1 MDALESV
8 VYKGKN
14 RGNQSIFCCT
24 MSRMKSSF
32 LLAICLAASA
42 TAQTTADNVKPAA
55 PAATESITA
64 PKVNEPLL
72 AALALMKKGK
82 LTDAAAAFKALVE
95 KDPTLADAHAG
106 LVRCL
111 LSTNQLDEADGAAKK
126 ALAALPSSALV
137 HAVAGDVAFRSGNF
151 ADAEKEYRAALKID
165 TNSARAVYG
174 MGRML
179 HMVSLNKR
187 AKENFARAHQLD
199 AEDGQ
204 ITRGWLNTLPYAE
217 ELEQLKKMDLDAD
230 EKANRL
236 RLLTAL
242 SAKKPWVLAS
252 EIKPMEIKMPHYGRK
267 VEYTTDID
275 RSTSTIS
282 KGYGLQVKLNDRVSA
297 DLLLD
302 TGAGGITIGRKLAER
317 AGAVKIADTW
327 IGGVGDKG
335 GVESYE
341 AWIDKINIGGL
352 EFHNCVVTVS
362 SKNDIIDD
370 AGLIGADVFDQF
382 LITLDFH
389 EQRMLL
395 APLPKNPSAGAED
408 DRWQDRYIAPEM
420 QGFTKFY
427 RFYHDMVVPVVV
439 NDKASGNFILDTGAE
454 LNIMSKRLASQVTK
468 ATADD
473 EYRIQGVS
481 GNVQQVLTGQK
492 AILQFAKM
500 RIESHDLP
508 VLSLDNTSA
517 NEGTEI
523 AGLIGIKVLVQM
535 KMTIDYRDGLV
546 NLQVYEFKKARE

>member
-1 MDALESV
+1 MW
-8 VYKGKN
+8 
-14 RGNQSIFCCT
+14 
-24 MSRMKSSF
+24 RMKSHL
-32 LLAICLAASA
+32 LLALCLAASA
-42 TAQTTADNVKPAA
+42 TAQTTADNVKPAM
-55 PAATESITA
+55 PAAAESVTT

-72 AALALMKKGK
+72 AARALMKKGQLK
-82 LTDAAAAFKALVE
+82 DAVAAFKALVD

-111 LSTNQLDEADGAAKK
+111 LSTNQVEEADGAARK
-126 ALAALPSSALV
+126 ALAALPSSAVV
-137 HAVAGDVAFRSGNF
+137 HAVVGDVAFRSGNF
-151 ADAEKEYRAALKID
+151 GDAEKEYRAALKID
-165 TNSARAVYG
+165 ANSARAVYG

-199 AEDGQ
+199 PEDSQ
-204 ITRGWLNTLPYAE
+204 ITRRWLDTLPYAE
-217 ELEQLKKMDLDAD
+217 QLEQLKKMDFDAG
-230 EKANRL
+230 EKANRQ

-242 SAKKPWVLAS
+242 AEKKPWVLAS

-267 VEYTTDID
+267 VEYTNDVD
-275 RSTSTIS
+275 RSTATIS
-282 KGYGLQVKLNDRVSA
+282 KGFGLQVKFNDRVSA
-297 DLLLD
+297 ELLLD

-327 IGGVGDKG
+327 IGGIGDKG
-335 GVESYE
+335 GIESYE

-370 AGLIGADVFDQF
+370 AGLIGADVFDKF

-389 EQRMLL
+389 EQKLLL
-395 APLPKNPSAGAED
+395 APLPKNPGASDVD
-408 DRWQDRYIAPEM
+408 DEWQDRYIAQEM

-439 NDKASGNFILDTGAE
+439 NDKATGNFILDTGAE
-454 LNIMSKRLASQVTK
+454 LNSMSKRLAAQVTK

-473 EYRIQGVS
+473 EYRITGVS

-508 VLSLDNTSA
+508 VFSLDNTSA

-546 NLQVYEFKKARE
+546 NLEVYEFRKARE

>member
-1 MDALESV
+1 
-8 VYKGKN
+8 
-14 RGNQSIFCCT
+14 
-24 MSRMKSSF
+24 MKFSL
-32 LLAICLAASA
+32 LLAICLSASA
-42 TAQTTADNVKPAA
+42 TAQTTADNIKPAA
-55 PAATESITA
+55 PAGAPAAAESVTA

-72 AALALMKKGK
+72 AARALMKKGK
-82 LTDAAAAFKALVE
+82 LTDAVAAFKALVE
-95 KDPTLADAHAG
+95 KDPTLADAHVG
-106 LVRCL
+106 LVHCL
-111 LSTNQLDEADGAAKK
+111 LSSNQLEEADGAAKK
-126 ALAALPSSALV
+126 ALAALPASAVV
-137 HAVAGDVAFRSGNF
+137 HAVVGDVAFRSGNF
-151 ADAEKEYRAALKID
+151 GDAEKEYRAALKID
-165 TNSARAVYG
+165 SNSARAVYG
-174 MGRML
+174 MGRMF
-179 HMVSLNKR
+179 HMLSLNKK
-187 AKENFARAHQLD
+187 AKDTFALAHQLD
-199 AEDGQ
+199 PEDGQ
-204 ITRGWLNTLPYAE
+204 ITRSWLNTLPYAE
-217 ELEQLKKMDLDAD
+217 QLEQFKKMDFDTD
-230 EKANRL
+230 EKSNRQ

-242 SAKKPWVLAS
+242 AAKKPWVLAS

-267 VEYTTDID
+267 VEYSYDID
-275 RSTSTIS
+275 RSPTTIS
-282 KGYGLQVKLNDRVSA
+282 TGYGLQVKFNDRASA

-327 IGGVGDKG
+327 IGGLGDRG

-370 AGLIGADVFDQF
+370 AGLIGADVFEQF

-389 EQRMLL
+389 NQRMLL
-395 APLPKNPSAGAED
+395 APLPKNPTASADED
-408 DRWQDRYIAPEM
+408 KWQDRYIAPEM

-439 NDKASGNFILDTGAE
+439 NDKAAGNFILDTGAQ
-454 LNIMSKRLASQVTK
+454 LNVMSKKLAAQVTK

-473 EYRIQGVS
+473 EYRIRGVS
-481 GNVQQVLTGQK
+481 GNVNQVLTGQK
-492 AILQFAKM
+492 AILQFARM

-517 NEGTEI
+517 AEGTEI

-546 NLQVYEFKKARE
+546 NLEVYEFKKARE

>member
-1 MDALESV
+1 MW
-8 VYKGKN
+8 
-14 RGNQSIFCCT
+14 
-24 MSRMKSSF
+24 RMKASF
-32 LLAICLAASA
+32 FLAICLAASA

-55 PAATESITA
+55 PAAAESVTA

-72 AALALMKKGK
+72 AARALMKKGK
-82 LTDAAAAFKALVE
+82 LTDAVAAFKALVE

-111 LSTNQLDEADGAAKK
+111 LSSNQLEGADGAAKK
-126 ALAALPSSALV
+126 ALAALPASAVV
-137 HAVAGDVAFRSGNF
+137 HATVGDVAFRSGNF

-165 TNSARAVYG
+165 TTSARAVYG
-174 MGRML
+174 MGRMF
-179 HMVSLNKR
+179 HMVSLNKK
-187 AKENFARAHQLD
+187 AKETFALAHQLD
-199 AEDGQ
+199 PEDGQ
-204 ITRGWLNTLPYAE
+204 ITRSWLNTLPYAE
-217 ELEQLKKMDLDAD
+217 QLEQLKKMDLDAD

-267 VEYTTDID
+267 VEYTNDID
-275 RSTSTIS
+275 RSPATIS
-282 KGYGLQVKLNDRVSA
+282 KGFGLQIKFNDRVSA
-297 DLLLD
+297 ELLLD

-327 IGGVGDKG
+327 IGGIGDKG
-335 GVESYE
+335 GVESYL

-352 EFHNCVVTVS
+352 EFHNCIVTVS
-362 SKNDIIDD
+362 SKNDILDD
-370 AGLIGADVFDQF
+370 AGLIGADVFDKF

-389 EQRMLL
+389 NQRMLL
-395 APLPKNPSAGAED
+395 APLPKNPSAGPED
-408 DRWQDRYIAPEM
+408 DKWQDRYIAPEM

-454 LNIMSKRLASQVTK
+454 LNSMSKRLAAQVTK

-473 EYRIQGVS
+473 EYRIHGVS
-481 GNVQQVLTGQK
+481 GSVQQVLTGQK

-508 VLSLDNTSA
+508 VFSLDNTSA

-546 NLQVYEFKKARE
+546 NLEVYEFKKARE

>member
-1 MDALESV
+1 
-8 VYKGKN
+8 
-14 RGNQSIFCCT
+14 
-24 MSRMKSSF
+24 
-32 LLAICLAASA
+32 
-42 TAQTTADNVKPAA
+42 
-55 PAATESITA
+55 
-64 PKVNEPLL
+64 
-72 AALALMKKGK
+72 
-82 LTDAAAAFKALVE
+82 
-95 KDPTLADAHAG
+95 
-106 LVRCL
+106 
-111 LSTNQLDEADGAAKK
+111 
-126 ALAALPSSALV
+126 
-137 HAVAGDVAFRSGNF
+137 
-151 ADAEKEYRAALKID
+151 
-165 TNSARAVYG
+165 
-174 MGRML
+174 
-179 HMVSLNKR
+179 
-187 AKENFARAHQLD
+187 
-199 AEDGQ
+199 
-204 ITRGWLNTLPYAE
+204 LNTLPYAE
-217 ELEQLKKMDLDAD
+217 QLEQFKKMDFDAD
-230 EKANRL
+230 EKSNRQ

-242 SAKKPWVLAS
+242 AAKKPWVLAS

-267 VEYTTDID
+267 VEYSYDID
-275 RSTSTIS
+275 RSPTTIS
-282 KGYGLQVKLNDRVSA
+282 TGYGLQVKFNDRASA

-370 AGLIGADVFDQF
+370 AGLIGADVFEQF

-389 EQRMLL
+389 NQRMLL
-395 APLPKNPSAGAED
+395 APLPKNPSASAEED
-408 DRWQDRYIAPEM
+408 KWQDRYIAPEM

-439 NDKASGNFILDTGAE
+439 NDKAAGNFILDTGAQ
-454 LNIMSKRLASQVTK
+454 LNIMSKKLAAQVTK

-473 EYRIQGVS
+473 EYRIRGVS
-481 GNVQQVLTGQK
+481 GNVNQVLTGQK

-517 NEGTEI
+517 AEGTEI

-546 NLQVYEFKKARE
+546 NLEVYEFKKARE